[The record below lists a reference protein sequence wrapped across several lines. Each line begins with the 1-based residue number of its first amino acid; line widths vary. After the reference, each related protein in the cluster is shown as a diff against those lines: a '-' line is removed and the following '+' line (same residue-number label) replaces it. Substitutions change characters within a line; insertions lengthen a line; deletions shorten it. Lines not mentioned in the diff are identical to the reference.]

1 MKSLRPSLKCGRTV
15 DRLVER
21 SFVVDMTV
29 GSKPVPGAAF
39 ESGFLATPPGR

>member
-29 GSKPVPGAAF
+29 GAAF
-39 ESGFLATPPGR
+39 EAGFLATPPGG